1 MTLPADRDM
10 PRSFSCSELRRAV
23 SLPAVGV
30 MRDVIL
36 NPLKEAVRR
45 EHGVDTWDDL
55 LDAAEFSGNFRSV
68 GSYPDEEMAKL
79 ALATGALDLPAV
91 AVIR

>member
-1 MTLPADRDM
+1 
-10 PRSFSCSELRRAV
+10 
-23 SLPAVGV
+23 

-36 NPLKEAVRR
+36 NLLEEAVRR
-45 EHGVDTWDDL
+45 EHGVDAWESL
-55 LDAAEFSGNFRSV
+55 LGAAEFTGNCTSV

-79 ALATGALDLPAV
+79 ARATGDLDLPAD

>member
-1 MTLPADRDM
+1 ML
-10 PRSFSCSELRRAV
+10 E
-23 SLPAVGV
+23 
-30 MRDVIL
+30 
-36 NPLKEAVRR
+36 EAVRR

-68 GSYPDEEMAKL
+68 GSYLDEEMTKL
-79 ALATGALDLPAV
+79 AIAAGALDLPAD